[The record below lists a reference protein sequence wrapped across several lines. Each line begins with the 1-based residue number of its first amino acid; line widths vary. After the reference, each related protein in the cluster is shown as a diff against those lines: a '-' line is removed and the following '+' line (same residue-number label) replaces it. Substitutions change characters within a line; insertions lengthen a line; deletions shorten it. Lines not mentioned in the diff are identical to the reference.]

1 MPDETPKAKTSHGW
15 ENGPRTPLPLAGK
28 RMKANEL
35 QVYEIL
41 LLLLLLLHPAADSG
55 RKFFWEGKREADGR
69 ERVKRVW
76 YTHYVA
82 TFNRIT
88 TTSLGLPAALGHS

>member
-1 MPDETPKAKTSHGW
+1 MPDEAPKAKTSHGW
-15 ENGPRTPLPLAGK
+15 ENGLRTPLLLAGK

-69 ERVKRVW
+69 ERE
-76 YTHYVA
+76 
-82 TFNRIT
+82 
-88 TTSLGLPAALGHS
+88 G

>member
-1 MPDETPKAKTSHGW
+1 
-15 ENGPRTPLPLAGK
+15 
-28 RMKANEL
+28 MKANEL
-35 QVYEIL
+35 QVYEI
-41 LLLLLLLHPAADSG
+41 LLLHPAADSG

-69 ERVKRVW
+69 ERERVKRVW

-88 TTSLGLPAALGHS
+88 TTSLGLRPWATAEVTDWLAAWGWEPCNISAAAAAVLAID

>member
-1 MPDETPKAKTSHGW
+1 MGE
-15 ENGPRTPLPLAGK
+15 
-28 RMKANEL
+28 
-35 QVYEIL
+35 
-41 LLLLLLLHPAADSG
+41 
-55 RKFFWEGKREADGR
+55 R

-88 TTSLGLPAALGHS
+88 TTSLGLRPWATAEVTDRLAAWGWEPCNISATAAAAVLAID